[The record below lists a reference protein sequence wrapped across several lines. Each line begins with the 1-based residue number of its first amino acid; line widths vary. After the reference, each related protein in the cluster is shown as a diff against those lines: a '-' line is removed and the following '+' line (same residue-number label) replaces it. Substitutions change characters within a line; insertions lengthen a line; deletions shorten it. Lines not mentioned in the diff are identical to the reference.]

1 MEKIR
6 PVFKKLLIAAIVVYV
21 IGTCAI
27 MAELYHK
34 VGKIEHALTHI
45 PGAKCEYK

>member
-21 IGTCAI
+21 IGTCVI
-27 MAELYHK
+27 MAELYYK
-34 VGKIEHALTHI
+34 VGNIEHALAHM
-45 PGAKCEYK
+45 PGAKCSHK